1 MMAEIS
7 FIWRGYGLSLKREEK
22 KYMNNKHWIKNLFG
36 AIAIP
41 LLVAILLQGLC
52 IIKGRTMIANMT
64 SFDNFVVY
72 IAIVM
77 ITTIALSIN
86 LNSGRFDF
94 SLGSMA
100 TLSSVLGAKITYS
113 VLDGGNYSALMM
125 FVLTLLIGMLLG
137 LISGIL
143 YVVLHLPPI
152 ITSLGVTLIYEGILF
167 TITEGRYVMKEVQ
180 NKSMTAF
187 TGNWIYAAIIIVA
200 VLLISIAIFD
210 YTKFGYDYNALKN
223 GQKVAVNTGIKEIPN
238 AIGCY
243 VICGGL
249 MGIVGFLNAAR
260 NTTINGGQLNFGSI
274 SIMFTAFLPMFIG
287 SYISRF
293 TNEKIGFFLAALCM
307 SMLNSTFAVF
317 SNEVNASMQAI
328 INAVLLVVFLI
339 YLSNEQLPVKILQEK
354 ERHNREDISMINLT
368 KKPFFLAREDIEWVE
383 NTKNSM
389 TVEEKI
395 GQLFVPIGYSGD
407 SDYLDNVML
416 SHHIG
421 GIMYRCGESKEMQQT
436 HRYLQEH
443 SRIPL
448 LIGANLEDGGCGIAT
463 DGTQYG
469 KQMQVA
475 ATADTKDAYRLG
487 KVSCSEGAAVGC
499 NWAFAPVVDIDRNW
513 RNPITNVRTYGDD
526 PDRVLECGLNYM
538 KAAKE
543 ENVLVAIKHFPGDG
557 CDEVDQHILTSVNSL
572 SCEEWDATYGK
583 IYGGLIEAGAQTVMV
598 GHIAQPAYQKLYNPD
613 FPDKLVPATLSPELL
628 KGLLR
633 KKLGFNG
640 LIVTDSTCMVGF
652 SCAMK
657 REKAV
662 PYAIEAG
669 CDMFLF
675 NKDLDEDYNYMLEGY
690 KQGILSEQRLDE
702 AITRILATKAA
713 LGLHKKA
720 KNEIVPNEA
729 TLNILKNEE
738 HVKWAKNSADKAV
751 TLVKDTAGILPLS
764 PRKTKKVLLEIMG
777 DFPSNERVLESF
789 RTKLSDEGFE
799 VTVYEHENFE
809 TARFDVETFKKSY
822 DLVIY
827 IGNVENASNK
837 VTNRLSWYTFWGNG
851 NNVPWFVAERPVVFI
866 SLANPYHL
874 VDVPMIKT
882 YINGYSNSEYVIE
895 SVMDKL
901 MGRSSFTGKSP
912 VNPFCGK
919 EYLKW

>member
-339 YLSNEQLPVKILQEK
+339 YLSNEQLLVKILQEK

>member
-1 MMAEIS
+1 
-7 FIWRGYGLSLKREEK
+7 
-22 KYMNNKHWIKNLFG
+22 
-36 AIAIP
+36 
-41 LLVAILLQGLC
+41 
-52 IIKGRTMIANMT
+52 
-64 SFDNFVVY
+64 
-72 IAIVM
+72 
-77 ITTIALSIN
+77 
-86 LNSGRFDF
+86 
-94 SLGSMA
+94 
-100 TLSSVLGAKITYS
+100 
-113 VLDGGNYSALMM
+113 
-125 FVLTLLIGMLLG
+125 
-137 LISGIL
+137 
-143 YVVLHLPPI
+143 
-152 ITSLGVTLIYEGILF
+152 
-167 TITEGRYVMKEVQ
+167 
-180 NKSMTAF
+180 
-187 TGNWIYAAIIIVA
+187 
-200 VLLISIAIFD
+200 
-210 YTKFGYDYNALKN
+210 
-223 GQKVAVNTGIKEIPN
+223 
-238 AIGCY
+238 
-243 VICGGL
+243 
-249 MGIVGFLNAAR
+249 
-260 NTTINGGQLNFGSI
+260 
-274 SIMFTAFLPMFIG
+274 
-287 SYISRF
+287 
-293 TNEKIGFFLAALCM
+293 
-307 SMLNSTFAVF
+307 
-317 SNEVNASMQAI
+317 
-328 INAVLLVVFLI
+328 
-339 YLSNEQLPVKILQEK
+339 
-354 ERHNREDISMINLT
+354 MINLT
-368 KKPFFLAREDIEWVE
+368 KKPFFLAQEDIEWVE

-583 IYGGLIEAGAQTVMV
+583 IYGGLIEAGAQTVMG

-702 AITRILATKAA
+702 AIT
-713 LGLHKKA
+713 
-720 KNEIVPNEA
+720 
-729 TLNILKNEE
+729 
-738 HVKWAKNSADKAV
+738 
-751 TLVKDTAGILPLS
+751 
-764 PRKTKKVLLEIMG
+764 
-777 DFPSNERVLESF
+777 
-789 RTKLSDEGFE
+789 
-799 VTVYEHENFE
+799 
-809 TARFDVETFKKSY
+809 
-822 DLVIY
+822 
-827 IGNVENASNK
+827 
-837 VTNRLSWYTFWGNG
+837 
-851 NNVPWFVAERPVVFI
+851 
-866 SLANPYHL
+866 
-874 VDVPMIKT
+874 
-882 YINGYSNSEYVIE
+882 
-895 SVMDKL
+895 
-901 MGRSSFTGKSP
+901 
-912 VNPFCGK
+912 
-919 EYLKW
+919 